1 MKAEVDKLDMNKLTN
16 VSTNLNSLKI
26 KVDDLDLDK
35 LKTVSVDLIK
45 LINVVENEV
54 VKNTKFYILKA
65 KVNNS
70 KKKIL
75 IQLL

>member
-1 MKAEVDKLDMNKLTN
+1 MNKLTN
-16 VSTNLNSLKI
+16 VSSILNSLKI
-26 KVDDLDLDK
+26 KLDDLDLDK

-54 VKNTKFYILKA
+54 VKNLKFYILKA

-70 KKKIL
+70 KKIL
-75 IQLL
+75 DAATLIHQNQ